1 MWVSGGNEVGKRLAH
16 GIAGYGRGMG
26 IMSKVFKAGVA
37 KKAYDQARKPEN
49 QRKAKEAYASFQE
62 KRSKRRGQPPS
73 P

>member
-1 MWVSGGNEVGKRLAH
+1 
-16 GIAGYGRGMG
+16 MG